1 MGTIQGGPFGP
12 AFYPQGSAHLGHLQV
27 KASAQGQLPTIAPK
41 PPSVGYPGQQPPY
54 GHYVHGQGVVPPN
67 PYDFNA
73 SAVPHPYHQMNGM
86 MPADSSMPYARAQS
100 DPRQHHADPAL
111 NRQRGVP
118 YPSDSQPDPL
128 AMKREGMQMKVTV
141 HDYDIEY
148 DDFEMP
154 EDDASMGESDDDT
167 QDPRQVLG
175 PVMKQFN
182 GTWDTNGTRVRTFST
197 FAQSNILSDYTA
209 SARITELKDPVML
222 QIFMHFIQVTGP
234 SMSLYERHPFDH
246 TGENSFDPTPK
257 GANNLWSCKSH
268 IFPCRVH
275 G

>member
-1 MGTIQGGPFGP
+1 
-12 AFYPQGSAHLGHLQV
+12 
-27 KASAQGQLPTIAPK
+27 
-41 PPSVGYPGQQPPY
+41 
-54 GHYVHGQGVVPPN
+54 
-67 PYDFNA
+67 
-73 SAVPHPYHQMNGM
+73 
-86 MPADSSMPYARAQS
+86 
-100 DPRQHHADPAL
+100 
-111 NRQRGVP
+111 
-118 YPSDSQPDPL
+118 
-128 AMKREGMQMKVTV
+128 MKREGMQMKVTV

-209 SARITELKDPVML
+209 SARITELMDPVML

-257 GANNLWSCKSH
+257 GANNLWSCKSR

-275 G
+275 GRG